1 MHPQRVTFESS
12 SIIYCALTTYIFT
25 YIIQAFYIHYPPE
38 CPLKIL
44 WLYYALLLMNE
55 EAGYKE
61 AKFYFTMLTI
71 YLRQTHDL
79 KADLSLCVTVTTF

>member
-1 MHPQRVTFESS
+1 
-12 SIIYCALTTYIFT
+12 
-25 YIIQAFYIHYPPE
+25 
-38 CPLKIL
+38 
-44 WLYYALLLMNE
+44 MNE

-61 AKFYFTMLTI
+61 EKFYFTTLTI